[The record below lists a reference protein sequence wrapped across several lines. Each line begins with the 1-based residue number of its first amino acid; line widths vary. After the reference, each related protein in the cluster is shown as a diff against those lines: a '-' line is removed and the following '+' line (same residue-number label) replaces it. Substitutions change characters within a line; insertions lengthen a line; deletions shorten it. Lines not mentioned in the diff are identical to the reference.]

1 MPSALGLVKV
11 WTGCLV
17 ALMIGGVVGRFSCN
31 LGLEVGGLFG
41 RWSRVSGLSVGGVPG
56 LLM

>member
-1 MPSALGLVKV
+1 MPRALGLAKI
-11 WTGCLV
+11 WRGCLV
-17 ALMIGGVVGRFSCN
+17 VLIVGGVVGRFSCN

-41 RWSRVSGLSVGGVPG
+41 RWPRASGLSAGGVPG